1 MSNNE
6 ISVTASVVPEE
17 KRLDFLPQYM
27 GAHFLKGESLVYDWA
42 NRLSRGRY
50 RDEAYRGGLWTFFTL
65 SNGGFYMAPV
75 YENRMRVLNLMNGYD
90 GFMGPDAFGITV
102 TLFALCHLAE
112 LTQEDRIIDHYHALR
127 DFAMSHA
134 EAAQIYRAID

>member
-1 MSNNE
+1 MCGKN
-6 ISVTASVVPEE
+6 ITASVVPEE

-27 GAHFLKGESLVYDWA
+27 GAHFLSGESLVYDWA
-42 NRLSRGRY
+42 SRLSRG
-50 RDEAYRGGLWTFFTL
+50 AYSGGLWTFFEL
-65 SNGGFYMAPV
+65 SNGGFYMAPADAA
-75 YENRMRVLNLMNGYD
+75 RMRVLNLMNGYD

-112 LTQEDRIIDHYHALR
+112 RTQEDQIIEHYHALR
-127 DFAMSHA
+127 DFAASHV